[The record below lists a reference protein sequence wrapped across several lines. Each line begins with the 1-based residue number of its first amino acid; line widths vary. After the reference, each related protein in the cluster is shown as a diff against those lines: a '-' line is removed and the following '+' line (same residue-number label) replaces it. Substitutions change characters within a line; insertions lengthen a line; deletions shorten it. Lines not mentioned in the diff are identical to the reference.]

1 MSDYIKRLA
10 GPYIGTGTGEKTFT
24 FGFFTYAADEIYVG
38 TSMSN
43 DEATTILEQGVDYT
57 VSLNDDQEAVPVGQ
71 LLF

>member
-43 DEATTILEQGVDYT
+43 DEATTIPFHSMTIRKPFQV
-57 VSLNDDQEAVPVGQ
+57 AQ
-71 LLF
+71 LHC